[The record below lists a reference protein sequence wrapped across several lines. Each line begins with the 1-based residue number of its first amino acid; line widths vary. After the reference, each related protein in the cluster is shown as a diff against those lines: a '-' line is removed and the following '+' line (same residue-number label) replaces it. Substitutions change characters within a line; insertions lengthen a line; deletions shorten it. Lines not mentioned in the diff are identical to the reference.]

1 MILLGIVMLGKLL
14 QPLKV
19 LVVSVVSLLDNLTE
33 LKLLQLRK
41 ALLPILVTVLG
52 ILIAVNAEQFPN
64 AFELI
69 VTNFVDSVMLCSEL
83 HLLNAYV

>member
-1 MILLGIVMLGKLL
+1 MLGKLL
-14 QPLKV
+14 HPLKV

-41 ALLPILVTVLG
+41 ALLPILVTVFG

-83 HLLNAYV
+83 HWLNAYV